1 MKEEILNLI
10 RRGELE
16 KAINMMVDYSTTA
29 NFGNITY
36 EIYLLQSRYSRNE
49 IGYAKGTLNKEDY
62 DSSLNRI
69 TIGLIEIVDKMFV
82 STSEFISQEH
92 SLPYMLY
99 YSTDRKQVSSFQVI
113 FDRESR
119 KVVIDNTRSGSEY
132 KGKYYLYSNH
142 TCITVENNTNYF
154 INIIF
159 YSGTFFPND
168 DHEISLGIVNLI
180 GIDGVAC
187 SSSAVLRR
195 GDSKENENKDMVL
208 IEHFILH
215 RPVLGIHNSLKGVF
229 NESELRRRIDSE
241 NVIGNFAG
249 IYKAIIV
256 SNRRKSLIPF
266 ALEIT
271 KTGILISH
279 REPEELSNLEG
290 IVHVIDKNTITINVY
305 LNHRDER
312 VFAEFR
318 VYLNTSKGAY
328 RKYKFYRGTYSSISY
343 RGKEPRAGRCLM
355 IKLENRYIDEIST
368 APIEIGSKEFK
379 NMTKKYP
386 KLIDY
391 LSGKY
396 DDYIE
401 DFRNVI
407 DGTEASRVG

>member
-1 MKEEILNLI
+1 MNMKEEILNLI
-10 RRGELE
+10 RKGDLE

-49 IGYAKGTLNKEDY
+49 IQYLKETTSKEDY

-82 STSEFISQEH
+82 STSEFITNEAA
-92 SLPYMLY
+92 LPYTLY
-99 YSTDRKQVSSFQVI
+99 YSTDRRNVSSFQVI
-113 FDRESR
+113 FDKESR
-119 KVVIDNTRSGSEY
+119 KVVIDNTRSKSEY

-154 INIIF
+154 INVIF

-187 SSSAVLRR
+187 SSSAVLRK
-195 GDSKENENKDMVL
+195 GTPKENENRDTVL

-229 NESELRRRIDSE
+229 NERELRNRIDSE
-241 NVIGNFAG
+241 NVIGTFAG

-256 SNRRKSLIPF
+256 SNRRKALIPF

-279 REPEELSNLEG
+279 REPNELSNLEG

-305 LNHRDER
+305 LNHRDEK

-318 VYLNTSKGAY
+318 VYLNTSKGTY
-328 RKYKFYRGTYSSISY
+328 RKYKFYSGTYSSISY

-355 IKLENRYIDEIST
+355 IKLKSKYIDEIST
-368 APIEIGSKEFK
+368 TPIEIGSQEF
-379 NMTKKYP
+379 NEMTAKYP

-401 DFRNVI
+401 DFQSAVNTQ
-407 DGTEASRVG
+407 TE